1 MIAELGHLLAFLALA
16 TAAAQSVLGLTT
28 GGEAPRRLAV
38 ATGMFLLLSMITL
51 VISFVRLDFSVELV
65 ARNSHS
71 LKPIIYR
78 IAGAWGNHEGSMLLW
93 CLIMA
98 GYGAAAGLF
107 MKNDRLRDRALGVQG
122 LLTLGS
128 LAYLLFASSPF
139 TRLVDPPID
148 GGGMN
153 PLLQDPAVALHPPF
167 LYMGYVGMSFVF
179 SIAAA
184 GLINGQIDREWA
196 KRVRPWALTAW
207 SCLTIGI
214 ALGAIWA
221 YYELGWGGWWFWDP
235 VENASFMPWLV
246 GAALVHSLIVTE
258 KRGGMAAW
266 TVFLAV
272 LAFCLSLLGTF
283 LVRSGVMTSVHAF
296 AVDPTRGL
304 VLLGGL
310 GVAGGAALALFAW
323 RAPKLASGPEFD
335 PVSREGALVL
345 NNLFLSVGA
354 ALVLVGTVTP
364 MIVQYLGEIKV
375 IAPDSASLSIGEP
388 YFQLT
393 LAPMVAVLLLFLP
406 LAQGA
411 PWRKAEVS
419 PLMKWLAPAAVVA
432 VLAAV
437 VAMAFGGWGVWLG
450 FGVLVGTWVVVGVG
464 FDLWRRVGD
473 GGFGRLVRLP
483 LTVWGMAIAHMGMGL
498 FVIGATVETATRSE
512 RTFPLSQGQ
521 SAEMAGWSF
530 EFQGVRQVEGPNY
543 SSTMADI
550 KVTHGT
556 SSEMIYPEKR
566 FYPVAETATTE
577 VAIRKTLGGD
587 VYVAL
592 GDTIREEPGVWRIR
606 IAHHPLI
613 DWVFG
618 GAGLIALGGFMSLA
632 ARIRRRAPVTEETAV
647 AEPKAG
653 EAPAGAAGATV

>member
-38 ATGMFLLLSMITL
+38 ATGMFTALAMLTL
-51 VISFVRLDFSVELV
+51 IISFVRLDFSVALV
-65 ARNSHS
+65 AANSHS
-71 LKPIIYR
+71 QKPLIYR

-93 CLIMA
+93 CVIMSA
-98 GYGAAAGLF
+98 YGAAAALW
-107 MKNDRLRDRALGVQG
+107 MRADRLRDRALGVQG

-139 TRLVDPPID
+139 LRLAVPPFE
-148 GGGMN
+148 GRGMN

-167 LYMGYVGMSFVF
+167 LYTGYVGLSFVF

-184 GLINGQIDREWA
+184 GLINGTIDREWA

-207 SCLTIGI
+207 SALTVGI

-246 GAALVHSLIVTE
+246 SAALVHSLIVTE
-258 KRGGMAAW
+258 KRGSMAAW

-272 LAFCLSLLGTF
+272 LAFCLALLGTF

-296 AVDPTRGL
+296 ATDPTRGI
-304 VLLGGL
+304 VLLIGL
-310 GVAGGAALALFAW
+310 AIAGGAALALYAW
-323 RAPKLASGPEFD
+323 RAPKIPPGPEFD

-345 NNLFLSVGA
+345 NNLFFAVGA

-364 MIVQYLGEIKV
+364 MFAQALNV
-375 IAPDSASLSIGEP
+375 SLSIGEP

-393 LAPMVAVLLLFLP
+393 FAPMMAMLLLFMPLAPMSA
-406 LAQGA
+406 
-411 PWRKAEVS
+411 WRKADLK
-419 PLMKWLAPAAVVA
+419 PIMKWLAPAGILA
-432 VLAAV
+432 VLAGI
-437 VAMAFGGWGVWLG
+437 VAMVLGGWQLWLG
-450 FGVLVGTWVVVGVG
+450 FGVLVGVWVIGGAAV
-464 FDLWRRVGD
+464 DLVRRVGS
-473 GGFGRLVRLP
+473 GGARRLFSLP
-483 LTVWGMAIAHMGMGL
+483 LSVWGMTIAHIGIGL
-498 FVIGATVETATRSE
+498 FVIGATTETVTRSE
-512 RTFPLSQGQ
+512 RTFPLQAGESATMQG
-521 SAEMAGWSF
+521 WTF
-530 EFQGVRQVEGPNY
+530 RFDGVRQVEGPNY
-543 SSTMADI
+543 YATRADI
-550 KVTHGT
+550 AVTHDGRT
-556 SSEMIYPEKR
+556 EMIHPEKR
-566 FYPVAETATTE
+566 IYPVAQSGTTE
-577 VAIRKTLGGD
+577 VSIRKTAWRD

-606 IAHHPLI
+606 IAFHPLI

-618 GAGLIALGGFMSLA
+618 GAGLIALGGFLSLT
-632 ARIRRRAPVTEETAV
+632 ARLRRRAPATDAATAIKPDAVNET
-647 AEPKAG
+647 
-653 EAPAGAAGATV
+653 PAGAPA

>member
-1 MIAELGHLLAFLALA
+1 LIAELGHLLAFLALA
-16 TAAAQSVLGLTT
+16 AAAAQSVLGLTT

-38 ATGMFLLLSMITL
+38 ATGMFCALSMLTL
-51 VISFVRLDFSVELV
+51 VICFVRLDFSVALV
-65 ARNSHS
+65 ANNSHS

-93 CLIMA
+93 CLIMS
-98 GYGAAAGLF
+98 GYGAAAALF
-107 MKNDRLRDRALGVQG
+107 MRNDRLRDRALGVQG

-128 LAYLLFASSPF
+128 LAYLLFVSSPF
-139 TRLVDPPID
+139 TRLDDPPLD

-179 SIAAA
+179 SLAAA

-266 TVFLAV
+266 TAFLAV

-296 AVDPTRGL
+296 ASDPTRGV
-304 VLLGGL
+304 VLLVGL
-310 GVAGGAALALFAW
+310 AVAGGAALALFAW
-323 RAPKLASGPEFD
+323 RAPKLAAGPEFD

-364 MIVQYLGEIKV
+364 MIVQWLGEIKA
-375 IAPDSASLSIGEP
+375 IPPESASLSIGEP

-393 LAPMVAVLLLFLP
+393 LAPMIAVLLLFMP
-406 LAQGA
+406 LAQA
-411 PWRKAEVS
+411 STWRKTEIT
-419 PLMKWLAPAAVVA
+419 PLLKWLAPAMVIA
-432 VLAAV
+432 VLAGLIAL
-437 VAMAFGGWGVWLG
+437 ALGGWGIWLG
-450 FGVLVGTWVVVGVG
+450 FGVLVGVWVVVGVG
-464 FDLWRRVGD
+464 FDLWRRVGG
-473 GGFGRLVRLP
+473 GGFWRMLRLP
-483 LTVWGMAIAHMGMGL
+483 LTVWGMAIAHIGMGI
-498 FVIGATVETATRSE
+498 FVIGATIETSMRAE
-512 RTFPLSQGQ
+512 RTFPLASAQ
-521 SAEMAGWSF
+521 SAQMAGWTF
-530 EFQGVRQVEGPNY
+530 EFQGLSSAEGPNY
-543 SSTMADI
+543 YATRADI
-550 KVTHGT
+550 KVTHENGAT
-556 SSEMIYPEKR
+556 EMIYPEKR
-566 FYPVAETATTE
+566 YYPIAKTSTTE
-577 VAIRKTLGGD
+577 VAILKTLGGD

-592 GDTIREEPGVWRIR
+592 GDSIRDQPGVWRIR
-606 IAHHPLI
+606 IAQHPLI

-618 GAGLIALGGFMSLA
+618 GAGLIAIGGFMSLA
-632 ARIRRRAPVTEETAV
+632 ARMRRRAPVQ
-647 AEPKAG
+647 AEAPVVEPPEAA
-653 EAPAGAAGATV
+653 APAGAGA

>member
-16 TAAAQSVLGLTT
+16 TAASQSVLGLTT
-28 GGEAPRRLAV
+28 GGEPARKLAV
-38 ATGMFLLLSMITL
+38 ATGMFTLLSMLTL

-98 GYGAAAGLF
+98 GYGAAGALF
-107 MKNDRLRDRALGVQG
+107 MQRGKLRDRTLGVQG
-122 LLTLGS
+122 LLTTGS
-128 LAYLLFASSPF
+128 LLYLLIASSPF
-139 TRLVDPPID
+139 VRLDNPPLD

-167 LYMGYVGMSFVF
+167 LYLGYVGLSFVF

-184 GLINGQIDREWA
+184 GLIEGKIDRDWA

-207 SCLTIGI
+207 SALTVGI
-214 ALGAIWA
+214 TLGAIWA

-246 GAALVHSLIVTE
+246 SAALVHSLIVTE

-272 LAFCLSLLGTF
+272 LAFCLALLGTF

-296 AVDPTRGL
+296 ATDPERGII
-304 VLLGGL
+304 LLIGL
-310 GVAGGAALALFAW
+310 GITGGAALALYAW
-323 RAPKLASGPEFD
+323 RAPKIMAGPEFD
-335 PVSREGALVL
+335 PVSREGALIL
-345 NNLFLSVGA
+345 NNLFLSVAA

-364 MIVQYLGEIKV
+364 MFAQALNV
-375 IAPDSASLSIGEP
+375 SLSIGEP

-393 LAPMVAVLLLFLP
+393 FAPMMAVLLLFMP
-406 LAQGA
+406 LAQA
-411 PWRKAEVS
+411 STWRRTEIE
-419 PLMKWLAPAAVVA
+419 PLLKRFWPAMALAVVA
-432 VLAAV
+432 AVGAAV
-437 VAMAFGGWGVWLG
+437 LSGKTLWLIP
-450 FGVLVGTWVVVGVG
+450 GVLVGVWVVAGVG
-464 FDLWRRVGD
+464 MDLARRVGP
-473 GGFGRLVRLP
+473 GGFSRVFRLP
-483 LTVWGMAIAHMGMGL
+483 LAVWGMAIAHVGMGL
-498 FVIGATVETATRSE
+498 FVIGATAETAARSE
-512 RTFPLSQGQ
+512 RTFPLRPGEI
-521 SAEMAGWSF
+521 AEMAGWTF
-530 EFQGVRQVEGPNY
+530 RFDGVGSAEGPNY
-543 SSTMADI
+543 LATRADI
-550 KVTHGT
+550 TVTHDGT
-556 SSEMIYPEKR
+556 TEVIHPEKR
-566 FYPVAETATTE
+566 FYPIAGTGTTE
-577 VAIRKTLGGD
+577 VAIRKTIGGD
-587 VYVAL
+587 IYVAL

-618 GAGLIALGGFMSLA
+618 GAALIAVGGFCSLA
-632 ARIRRRAPVTEETAV
+632 ARIRRRAPA
-647 AEPKAG
+647 AEQ
-653 EAPAGAAGATV
+653 APATEPEVAGKPPAAAGAPA

>member
-1 MIAELGHLLAFLALA
+1 LIAELGHLLAFLALA
-16 TAAAQSVLGLTT
+16 TAAAQSFLGLTS

-38 ATGMFLLLSMITL
+38 ATGMFTALAMLTL
-51 VISFVRLDFSVELV
+51 IISFVRLDFSVALV
-65 ARNSHS
+65 AHNSHS

-93 CLIMA
+93 CVIMS

-107 MKNDRLRDRALGVQG
+107 MRSDRLRDRALGVQG
-122 LLTLGS
+122 LLTVGS

-139 TRLVDPPID
+139 ARLDNPPLD

-153 PLLQDPAVALHPPF
+153 PLLQDPAVAAHPPF
-167 LYMGYVGMSFVF
+167 LYLGYVGMSFVF

-207 SCLTIGI
+207 SSLTIGI

-272 LAFCLSLLGTF
+272 LSFCLALLGTF

-296 AVDPTRGL
+296 ATDPTRGL
-304 VLLGGL
+304 VLLAGL

-323 RAPKLASGPEFD
+323 RAPKLPAGPEFD

-354 ALVLVGTVTP
+354 ALVLLGTVTP
-364 MIVQYLGEIKV
+364 MVVQWLGEIKV
-375 IAPDSASLSIGEP
+375 IPPESASLSIGEP

-393 LAPMVAVLLLFLP
+393 LAPMIAVLLLFLP
-406 LAQGA
+406 LAQAA
-411 PWRKAEVS
+411 PWRKADLS
-419 PLMKWLAPAAVVA
+419 PLFKWLAPAFIVAVVA
-432 VLAAV
+432 GLVALAL
-437 VAMAFGGWGVWLG
+437 GGWGIWLG

-464 FDLWRRVGD
+464 FDLWRRVG
-473 GGFGRLVRLP
+473 GGGIGRVFRLP
-483 LTVWGMAIAHMGMGL
+483 LTVWGMAVAHIGIGI
-498 FVIGATVETATRSE
+498 FVIGATVETATRTE
-512 RTFPLSQGQ
+512 RTFPLAAGQ
-521 SAEMAGWSF
+521 SAEMGGWTF
-530 EFQGVRQVEGPNY
+530 EFLGVHPVEGPNY
-543 SSTMADI
+543 YSTMADVR
-550 KVTHGT
+550 VTHDGVT
-556 SSEMIYPEKR
+556 EIISPEKR
-566 FYPVAETATTE
+566 FYPVADTSTTE

-592 GDTIREEPGVWRIR
+592 GDTIRDQPGVWRLR

-618 GAGLIALGGFMSLA
+618 GAGLIAVGGFMSLA
-632 ARIRRRAPVTEETAV
+632 ARVRRRAPAAAPETQA
-647 AEPKAG
+647 AEPAGDKAP
-653 EAPAGAAGATV
+653 PAGAVA

>member
-16 TAAAQSVLGLTT
+16 TAAAQSYLGLTT

-38 ATGMFLLLSMITL
+38 ATGMFLVLSMLTL

-65 ARNSHS
+65 AKNSHS

-93 CLIMA
+93 CVIMA
-98 GYGAAAGLF
+98 GYGGAAALF
-107 MKNDRLRDRALGVQG
+107 MRNDRLRDRALGVQG

-139 TRLVDPPID
+139 TRLADPPLD

-179 SIAAA
+179 SLAAA
-184 GLINGQIDREWA
+184 GLINGQIDRDWA

-207 SCLTIGI
+207 SSLTVGI
-214 ALGAIWA
+214 ALGSIWA

-246 GAALVHSLIVTE
+246 GAALVHSLIITE

-296 AVDPTRGL
+296 ATDPTRGL
-304 VLLGGL
+304 VLLLGL
-310 GVAGGAALALFAW
+310 GIAGGAALALFAW

-354 ALVLVGTVTP
+354 ALVLLGTVTP
-364 MIVQYLGEIKV
+364 MVVQWLGEIKV
-375 IAPDSASLSIGEP
+375 IPPESASLSIGEP

-393 LAPMVAVLLLFLP
+393 LAPMIAVLLLFLP
-406 LAQGA
+406 LAQAA
-411 PWRKAEVS
+411 PWRKAEIS
-419 PLMKWLAPAAVVA
+419 PLLKWLRPAMAVA
-432 VLAAV
+432 LIGAI
-437 VAMAFGGWGVWLG
+437 VAMALGGWGLWLG
-450 FGVLVGTWVVVGVG
+450 FGVLVGLWVVVGVG
-464 FDLWRRVGD
+464 FDLWRRVGP
-473 GGFGRLVRLP
+473 GGIGRVFRLP
-483 LTVWGMAIAHMGMGL
+483 LTVWGMAIAHIGVGI
-498 FVIGATVETATRSE
+498 FVIGATVESASRVE
-512 RTFPLSQGQ
+512 RTFPLSNGQ
-521 SAEMAGWSF
+521 TAEMAGWTF
-530 EFQGVRQVEGPNY
+530 EFQGVHSEEGPNY
-543 SSTMADI
+543 YATQADI
-550 KVTHGT
+550 KVTHGGT
-556 SSEMIYPEKR
+556 TEMIHPEKR
-566 FYPVAETATTE
+566 FYPVANTSTTE
-577 VAIRKTLGGD
+577 VAIRKTIGGD

-592 GDTIREEPGVWRIR
+592 GDTIRDEPGVWRIR

-618 GAGLIALGGFMSLA
+618 GAALIAVGGFMSFA
-632 ARIRRRAPVTEETAV
+632 ARVRRRAPAQADSPAV
-647 AEPKAG
+647 DPAA
-653 EAPAGAAGATV
+653 EAPAKPVAGATA